1 MRFAG
6 LALLA
11 ALATSPS
18 AAAPVP
24 DAEPSP
30 APAVRYEG
38 DRLTVTSDTASA
50 SDVLDAVRRETGADI
65 RGGDVETGPV
75 HQRFEQVPLRDALE
89 RYLGWPSFVLH
100 YAEGRLRSIDLLRSA
115 PEQPRA
121 PAPVQAVA
129 PSRAPATSNLTVL
142 GRPHATW
149 SPSAQSTTGAGR
161 ATAPAPP
168 GASAPRA
175 GGAAAPAIAPRPAP
189 GETHRATRLGRPW
202 PAGSLVSGGPPN
214 TASAM
219 RGKTF
224 GR

>member
-6 LALLA
+6 PAFLA
-11 ALATSPS
+11 ALATSLS

-38 DRLTVTSDTASA
+38 DRLTVTSDTASG
-50 SDVLDAVRRETGADI
+50 SDVLDALRRETGADI

-89 RYLGWPSFVLH
+89 RYLGWPNFMLQ
-100 YAEGRLRSIDLLRSA
+100 YAEGRLRSVDLLRSA

-121 PAPVQAVA
+121 PAAVQAVA
-129 PSRAPATSNLTVL
+129 PSRAPATSNVTVL

-149 SPSAQSTTGAGR
+149 SPPAQPTAGASGATT
-161 ATAPAPP
+161 PAPR

-175 GGAAAPAIAPRPAP
+175 GRAPAPAITQQPATGGMP
-189 GETHRATRLGRPW
+189 CPTRLGRPW
-202 PAGSLVSGGPPN
+202 PGTALVSAGPPN
-214 TASAM
+214 MASAM
-219 RGKTF
+219 RGKTL

>member
-1 MRFAG
+1 VRLG
-6 LALLA
+6 WLAFLP
-11 ALATSPS
+11 ALATSLS

-38 DRLTVTSDTASA
+38 DRLTVTSDTASG

-65 RGGDVETGPV
+65 RGGDVETAPV

-89 RYLGWPSFVLH
+89 RYLGWPNFVLH

-121 PAPVQAVA
+121 PAAVQAVA
-129 PSRAPATSNLTVL
+129 PSRAPATPNPTVL
-142 GRPHATW
+142 GRPHPTW
-149 SPSAQSTTGAGR
+149 SPPAQSAGGAGR
-161 ATAPAPP
+161 ATTPAPR

-175 GGAAAPAIAPRPAP
+175 GMAPAPAIASQPAT
-189 GETHRATRLGRPW
+189 GETHGATRLGRPW
-202 PAGSLVSGGPPN
+202 PRPALVNAAPPN